1 MTQEL
6 LERLSEISEE
16 EAAILAGQ
24 KAIDRSLYY
33 APETPVHQGNGGSKS
48 RENEGAESKEDEG
61 AESRT
66 KEGSGSKEDG
76 GSEGRESSAKSKSE
90 SGNESAAPCTSRV
103 DEVDAAR
110 VLQNGRIIDIRRHVR
125 FVPFPKHTHN
135 FVEFI
140 YMCQGT
146 TQHIVDG
153 NPITLQEG
161 DLLFLNQHATQEIL
175 PAGKDD
181 IAINFMILPQF
192 FDTAFRMLG
201 NEESA
206 LRRFIISCLTEQ
218 NMGGNYLYFHV
229 SDVQPVQ
236 NLMENLIL
244 IMFSDDQRQRRTLSE
259 TTMGLLFMHLVGAAD
274 RIVVSEN
281 SYEED
286 LMIRLL
292 NRIDSEYRTATLE
305 GFCEDNK
312 VDLYFMGR
320 LIKRHTGRTFRD
332 LLQEK
337 RLTQACYLLDN
348 TTLPVTDIANMIGY
362 ENNSFFHRLFRR
374 QYGCSPREYRLR
386 SRT

>member
-6 LERLSEISEE
+6 LDRLSEISEE

-33 APETPVHQGNGGSKS
+33 APETPVHQGNGGSESGTK
-48 RENEGAESKEDEG
+48 EESKI
-61 AESRT
+61 
-66 KEGSGSKEDG
+66 KEDG
-76 GSEGRESSAKSKSE
+76 GSAVPGI
-90 SGNESAAPCTSRV
+90 SRV

-146 TQHIVDG
+146 TQHIIDG
-153 NPITLQEG
+153 NPITLETG

-259 TTMGLLFMHLVGAAD
+259 TTMGLLFLHLVGAAD
-274 RIVVSEN
+274 RIAVSEN

-348 TTLPVTDIANMIGY
+348 TSLPITDIAGMIGY

-374 QYGCSPREYRLR
+374 RYGCSPREYRMR
-386 SRT
+386 ERQ